1 MYFTPETAEQV
12 MLGCII
18 NHHAAMPQE
27 VAVVLDIFA
36 LVVIGV
42 LIAAAI
48 WLVVLLGPIPGNVAK
63 KRGHPQADAIKVL
76 GWIGMITLGLAWPIA
91 LVWAYTRSGEQHADY
106 LSERVATLEAQLSA
120 MKIQGG
126 DA

>member
-1 MYFTPETAEQV
+1 
-12 MLGCII
+12 
-18 NHHAAMPQE
+18 MPQE

-36 LVVIGV
+36 LVVFGV
-42 LIAAAI
+42 LIVVVI
-48 WLVVLLGPIPGNVAK
+48 WLVVILGPIPGNIAR
-63 KRGHPQADAIKVL
+63 KRGHPQADAIKAL

-106 LSERVATLEAQLSA
+106 LSERVATLEAELSA